1 VGALFRRGT
10 WMDKLAVVVATANVV
25 GLVVKGAGSFRE
37 RINWED

>member
-1 VGALFRRGT
+1 VGALLRRGSG
-10 WMDKLAVVVATANVV
+10 MDRLAAVVATANVV